1 MMIGN
6 PMEEQ
11 AEIHELDD
19 SLIGTMKINPKSYKK
34 FWNPNIVART
44 KYAVAGFLFML
55 RRERSIRNVAKT
67 GVVVFGLAF
76 WLQIDLMHMMMIFLS
91 FMLLWTVETMNSA
104 IEAVVD
110 LVTQDYHPLAK
121 VAKDVAASATLVA
134 TMTASITSLVFIL
147 PPLLERL
154 SDLLI
159 H

>member
-11 AEIHELDD
+11 AEIPELDD
-19 SLIGTMKINPKSYKK
+19 SLIGTMKINPKTYKK
-34 FWNPNIVART
+34 FWNPNIAART

-67 GVVVFGLAF
+67 AVVVFGLAF
-76 WLQIDLMHMMMIFLS
+76 WLQIDYVHIMMIFLS
-91 FMLLWTVETMNSA
+91 FGLLWTVETVNSA

-110 LVTQDYHPLAK
+110 LITQDYHPLAK

-134 TMTASITSLVFIL
+134 TLTAAITSLVFLL
-147 PPLLERL
+147 PPLLERI
-154 SDLLI
+154 SQLLI
-159 H
+159 K